1 MKSEILSALL
11 AAMLLLG
18 ASSTVDA
25 QQRPERFQ
33 RREQQTE
40 AEMAV
45 FHSPQAANLPT
56 AETLKKGEWLF
67 EISHRFFPPVSDGA
81 DALWGFDGPVTN
93 RLGLAYAASDR
104 VMLGVLRSNRSDNVE
119 LNVRARLFE
128 GGSEAVPVMIGL
140 MGGLAWN
147 TQAPTGAGADENESQ
162 QYAQLMFNAL
172 LGDRLALGLVPSL
185 LRNPTIVDASSET
198 VFALGMHAQLYVS
211 EMVSFLSEWIISED
225 RGTDQRHDSGSF
237 GIEFETGGHFF
248 KVMLTNQQLMNPTQ
262 FLGGTDAEFT
272 PDEWRIGFNIT
283 RLLAF

>member
-1 MKSEILSALL
+1 MKSDILSALL
-11 AAMLLLG
+11 AAMLLVG
-18 ASSTVDA
+18 ASGTVGA

-93 RLGLAYAASDR
+93 RLGLDYAASDR

>member
-1 MKSEILSALL
+1 VKSEILSALL

-104 VMLGVLRSNRSDNVE
+104 VRLGVLRSNRSDNVE